1 MWGGYESTTQ
11 FYLSDPLWDGTGCG
25 TGNGCCAQIGMPWF
39 YRKLPV
45 SVAEDFEV
53 RICKS
58 EGVDGE
64 NIATEKLE
72 LYVI

>member
-1 MWGGYESTTQ
+1 MNQLLNFIYQTH
-11 FYLSDPLWDGTGCG
+11 YGTVLAVVLVMDAVLKLVCRGSIG
-25 TGNGCCAQIGMPWF
+25 T
-39 YRKLPV
+39 
-45 SVAEDFEV
+45 EDFEV